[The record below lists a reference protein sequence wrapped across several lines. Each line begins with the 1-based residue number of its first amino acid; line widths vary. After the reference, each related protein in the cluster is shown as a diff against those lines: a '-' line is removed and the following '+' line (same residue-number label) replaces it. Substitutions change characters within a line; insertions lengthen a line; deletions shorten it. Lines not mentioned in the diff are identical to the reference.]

1 MAGRWMGVALL
12 VLGMVAGCAQVG
24 DGPPP
29 ANLAANPDRFSFKIE
44 VAGSLAGQTTDERAR
59 KEIAFYRTHHG
70 YNSYEIVSKT
80 PQGSPPT
87 RPRARWR
94 SRPSGAARCSTAC
107 AG

>member
-59 KEIAFYRTHHG
+59 KEIEFYRTHHG

-80 PQGSPPT
+80 PQGTPPT
-87 RPRARWR
+87 HVNYEVQFAK
-94 SRPSGAARCSTAC
+94 
-107 AG
+107 